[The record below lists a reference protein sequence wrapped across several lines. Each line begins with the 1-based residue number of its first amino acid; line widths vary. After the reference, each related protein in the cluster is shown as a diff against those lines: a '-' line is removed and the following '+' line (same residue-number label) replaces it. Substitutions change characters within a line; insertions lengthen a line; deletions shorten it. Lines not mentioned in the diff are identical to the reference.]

1 MEKNKTQ
8 STHNTKEKQS
18 SDIEKLQRPQSFPKL
33 PLRQGGRQGGRQEST
48 PPKGESNNPPKKP
61 KKTSKE

>member
-33 PLRQGGRQGGRQEST
+33 PPRQGRQGGRQESN